1 MVQSWFLKYLK
12 YMNLTPE
19 MLKLVSHVLVA
30 EPFWPPIFGIPNV
43 LVFGALFLSN
53 SFNQRISER
62 CENKNFTYPNSL
74 KAVLLKYCQRVLE
87 I

>member
-1 MVQSWFLKYLK
+1 
-12 YMNLTPE
+12 MNLAPE
-19 MLKLVSHVLVA
+19 MVKLVSHVLVA
-30 EPFWPPIFGIPNV
+30 KPFWPPFFGFQTFRF
-43 LVFGALFLSN
+43 FGALFLSN

-62 CENKNFTYPNSL
+62 YENKNFTYPNLL

>member
-1 MVQSWFLKYLK
+1 
-12 YMNLTPE
+12 MNLAPE
-19 MLKLVSHVLVA
+19 ILKLVSRILVA
-30 EPFWPPIFGIPNV
+30 KPFWPPFLGFQNA
-43 LVFGALFLSN
+43 LLFGALLLSN

-62 CENKNFTYPNSL
+62 YENKNFTYPNLL

>member
-1 MVQSWFLKYLK
+1 
-12 YMNLTPE
+12 MNLTPE

-30 EPFWPPIFGIPNV
+30 KPFWPPLFWVPNV
-43 LVFGALFLSN
+43 LLFDALFLSN

-62 CENKNFTYPNSL
+62 YENKNFTYPNLL

-87 I
+87 M